1 MKTFMKV
8 CSVVL
13 VLALA
18 VALCDLAQARVRAPR
33 HHTSQEQTQGQQPAA
48 TQQPREIRTEYFSL
62 PLTDGWTLLKP
73 VRAHAGSVD
82 VILGSPKKNGAIAIN
97 VMKANMS
104 AAEIA
109 GNMRANMQKDGA
121 TVGELTEKDG
131 LQEFDFTR
139 QRAKGRAWV
148 GANGKAAAVVTIFG
162 EQEMAKEVLKKLE
175 PKAPG
180 LFPKF

>member
-1 MKTFMKV
+1 MKTFMKMCGV
-8 CSVVL
+8 ALVL
-13 VLALA
+13 VLA
-18 VALCDLAQARVRAPR
+18 VALCDMAQARVRAPR
-33 HHTSQEQTQGQQPAA
+33 HQAPQEQTQGQQPAA
-48 TQQPREIRTEYFSL
+48 TQQPREIKTEYFSL
-62 PLTDGWTLLKP
+62 PLDNGWTLLKP
-73 VRAHAGSVD
+73 VRSRGGSVD
-82 VILGSPKKNGAIAIN
+82 VILGSPRKNGAIAIN

-121 TVGELTEKDG
+121 TVGELTERDG

-162 EQEMAKEVLKKLE
+162 EQEMAKEVLKKLQAKE
-175 PKAPG
+175 PG

>member
-8 CSVVL
+8 CGVAL
-13 VLALA
+13 ALALA
-18 VALCDLAQARVRAPR
+18 VALCDTAQARIRAPR
-33 HHTSQEQTQGQQPAA
+33 HHGSQEQTQTQPAA

-62 PLTDGWTLLKP
+62 PLNDGWTLLKP
-73 VRAHAGSVD
+73 VRSRGGSVD

-97 VMKANMS
+97 IMKANMR

-109 GNMRANMQKDGA
+109 KNMRANMQKDGA
-121 TVGELTEKDG
+121 TVGELVEKDG
-131 LQEFDFTR
+131 LQEFDFVR

-148 GANGKAAAVVTIFG
+148 GANGKEAAVVTIFG
-162 EQEMAKEVLKKLE
+162 EQEMAKDVLKKLQ
-175 PKAPG
+175 PKDPG

>member
-1 MKTFMKV
+1 MKTFMKM
-8 CSVVL
+8 CGMA
-13 VLALA
+13 LALA
-18 VALCDLAQARVRAPR
+18 LVVSLCDTAQARIRAPR
-33 HHTSQEQTQGQQPAA
+33 HHAPQEQAQAEPSA
-48 TQQPREIRTEYFSL
+48 TQQPREIKTEYFSL
-62 PLTDGWTLLKP
+62 PLNNGWTLLKP
-73 VRAHAGSVD
+73 VRSRGGSVD

-121 TVGELTEKDG
+121 TVGELMEKDG
-131 LQEFDFTR
+131 FQEFDFAR
-139 QRAKGRAWV
+139 QRAKGRAWI

-162 EQEMAKEVLKKLE
+162 EQEMAKDVLKRLQ
-175 PKAPG
+175 PKASG